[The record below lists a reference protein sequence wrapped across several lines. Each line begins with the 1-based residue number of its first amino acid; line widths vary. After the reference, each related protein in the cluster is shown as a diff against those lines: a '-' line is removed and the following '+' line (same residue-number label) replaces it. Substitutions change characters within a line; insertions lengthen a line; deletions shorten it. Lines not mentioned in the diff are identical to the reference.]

1 MVKMERA
8 EESPLPYITYCVNC
22 RDTFASRGKQNL
34 HILDLVFGRGDLL
47 REDPT
52 VTRRRE
58 NRLRLKAELLETY
71 WGEKMERSGSGSM
84 LLMDRELEK
93 KLSDLYIL
101 VSEMEKVVEYCEKE
115 QTGAVNPENSHISGH
130 LKIGYMTYWAEYEP
144 LPDGR
149 FRLWNGYAH
158 RMNLEGE

>member
-1 MVKMERA
+1 
-8 EESPLPYITYCVNC
+8 
-22 RDTFASRGKQNL
+22 
-34 HILDLVFGRGDLL
+34 
-47 REDPT
+47 
-52 VTRRRE
+52 
-58 NRLRLKAELLETY
+58 
-71 WGEKMERSGSGSM
+71 
-84 LLMDRELEK
+84 MDRELEK

-101 VSEMEKVVEYCEKE
+101 IPEMENVVAHCERE
-115 QTGAVNPENSHISGH
+115 QSGVIDPASGHIIGH